1 MIQHAENGAVFSFI
15 SLSSR
20 SIANPTYAICG
31 GDIVQEKGIL
41 HSPNYPED
49 YWSNKECTWRITVP
63 ENHQVALKFQ
73 SFEIENHD
81 NCVYDYL
88 EIRDGHES
96 TSPLLG
102 RFCGYKNPDD
112 IRSTGNKMTV
122 KFVSD
127 RSVQKAGFAADF
139 IKELDECKG
148 DHGCEHECTN
158 TLGAYKCECRIGFEL
173 HSDGK
178 KCE

>member
-1 MIQHAENGAVFSFI
+1 MEAPMMQMTPFNVIPCYPS
-15 SLSSR
+15 
-20 SIANPTYAICG
+20 AICG

-139 IKELDECKG
+139 IKGSLCFVS
-148 DHGCEHECTN
+148 HC
-158 TLGAYKCECRIGFEL
+158 F
-173 HSDGK
+173 
-178 KCE
+178 